1 MDQRK
6 FKVIIVDDSKFSIK
20 MVSDVINKSDS
31 FEVIAEFTN
40 PEDAL
45 EFNSNSEYDI
55 ALIDV
60 VMPNMSGIELAKK
73 ISSKSTNVKIIMIS
87 SLAGEN
93 IIIDSIAAGA
103 IDYIQK
109 PFTEDKLLTSLINAT
124 YGIE

>member
-1 MDQRK
+1 MDAKK
-6 FKVIIVDDSKFSIK
+6 FKVIVVDDSNFSIK
-20 MVSDVINKSDS
+20 VISQSINKNDN
-31 FEVIAEFTN
+31 FEVIAEFTK
-40 PEDAL
+40 PEEAL
-45 EFNSNSEYDI
+45 EFSQNSDFDV

-73 ISSKSTNVKIIMIS
+73 ISMNLPSTKIIMIS

-93 IIIDSIAAGA
+93 IVIDSISAGA

-124 YGIE
+124 YGLE